1 MARVKLD
8 FKRLSVAEKIIR
20 GRQLVDSLTNN
31 PKFLQPNPPLAEVI
45 AALDALQAA
54 IQAAQLSRQ
63 VARAKTAEQHQAED
77 VVDRVLTQLLAYI
90 ESVSGGDEVLIKEA
104 GADVRATTA
113 SAGDLTAP
121 TALSATAGDHD
132 GEIDLHWNRV
142 NHARSYIIERS
153 ADPMTDTSW
162 THEKVVTI
170 SSTTVSG
177 LTRHGQYWFRVAAI
191 GAGGQSGWSDP
202 ATRIA
207 P

>member
-1 MARVKLD
+1 MGKVKLD
-8 FKRLSVAEKIIR
+8 FSHLTLAEKVVRAQQI
-20 GRQLVDSLTNN
+20 VASLTNN
-31 PKFLQPNPPLAEVI
+31 PTFQTPHPPLAQITALIEAVQAILVEVQS
-45 AALDALQAA
+45 LRQA
-54 IQAAQLSRQ
+54 
-63 VARAKTAEQHQAED
+63 ARAKTAEQNELEAT
-77 VVDRVLTQLLAYI
+77 LNKLMGQLAAYI
-90 ESVSGGDEVLIKEA
+90 ESITGGDEKLILQA
-104 GADVRATTA
+104 GFNVRGAA
-113 SAGDLTAP
+113 AAGNTEAP
-121 TALSATAGDHD
+121 TGLSTTAGDHD